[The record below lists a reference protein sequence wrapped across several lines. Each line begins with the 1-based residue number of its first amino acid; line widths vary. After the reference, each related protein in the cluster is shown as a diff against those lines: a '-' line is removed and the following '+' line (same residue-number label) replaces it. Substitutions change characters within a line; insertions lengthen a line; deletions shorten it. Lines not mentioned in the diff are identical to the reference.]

1 MDRGFG
7 LQFLNGVGETY
18 GTPVIP
24 CPDYENREAV
34 KIEYGGSVIRSDHFI
49 ENGGNVSASSS
60 NSADTSV
67 CACGRRKNLI
77 PFLCGCLAG
86 IAFMVLFGKEDKQKK
101 KGKEDE

>member
-24 CPDYENREAV
+24 CPDYENRVAV
-34 KIEYGGSVIRSDHFI
+34 EIENGGNVVRSDHFI
-49 ENGGNVSASSS
+49 ENGGKANTASDTA
-60 NSADTSV
+60 NTSV
-67 CACGRRKNLI
+67 CECGRRKGLI

>member
-1 MDRGFG
+1 MERGFG

-18 GTPVIP
+18 DRPVIP
-24 CPDYENREAV
+24 CPDYENRVAV
-34 KIEYGGSVIRSDHFI
+34 EMEYGDGVVRSTDFI
-49 ENGGNVSASSS
+49 ENGGNVRTSAS
-60 NSADTSV
+60 NAADTAV

-86 IAFMVLFGKEDKQKK
+86 IAFMVLFGKDDKQKK